1 MLTKKF
7 RLGELEEAAA
17 LLRRGE
23 LVAFPTETVYG
34 LGAIA
39 TKEQAVAKVFQAK
52 GRPSDNP
59 LIVHVKDAQQVFDY
73 AAEVPKLAKDLMER
87 FWPGPLTI
95 ILPVKAGVFP
105 ANVNNGQ
112 ETVAFRMPNQHSALR
127 LIDLVGAPL
136 VGPSANLSGKP
147 SPTSVDHVMQDFDGV
162 IAGVVAGDTDQA
174 QIGVES
180 TVVRPM
186 SDRLIILRPGAITQS
201 MLKQVCPKV
210 QEFSVAEQLAAP
222 QLQSPGVKYRHY
234 SPKQAVFLFESSE
247 DLANL
252 HAKLVAKGGRVGL
265 LADES
270 IIQALGQQSPVVAT
284 YSLGQP
290 NDADSA
296 TRQLY
301 AGLRALEASDCD
313 WILAQ
318 TVLDSEKYH
327 AYMNRLNK
335 AATSML

>member
-7 RLGELEEAAA
+7 RLGELDEAAA

-95 ILPVKAGVFP
+95 ILPVKPGVFP
-105 ANVNNGQ
+105 ANVNNDQ

-162 IAGVVAGDTDQA
+162 ISGVVAGDTDQA

-318 TVLDSEKYH
+318 AVLDSEKYH

>member
-1 MLTKKF
+1 
-7 RLGELEEAAA
+7 
-17 LLRRGE
+17 
-23 LVAFPTETVYG
+23 
-34 LGAIA
+34 
-39 TKEQAVAKVFQAK
+39 
-52 GRPSDNP
+52 SDNP

-95 ILPVKAGVFP
+95 ILPVKPGVFP
-105 ANVNNGQ
+105 ANVNNDQ

-318 TVLDSEKYH
+318 AVLESEKYH

>member
-7 RLGELEEAAA
+7 RLGELDEAAA

-59 LIVHVKDAQQVFDY
+59 LIVHVKDAQQVLDY
-73 AAEVPKLAKDLMER
+73 ATEVPKLAKDLMER

-252 HAKLVAKGGRVGL
+252 QAKLVAKGGRVGL
-265 LADES
+265 LADDS

-290 NDADSA
+290 NDAASA

-318 TVLDSEKYH
+318 AVLESEKYH

>member
-7 RLGELEEAAA
+7 RLGELDEAAA

-95 ILPVKAGVFP
+95 ILPVKPGVFP
-105 ANVNNGQ
+105 ANVNNAQ

-162 IAGVVAGDTDQA
+162 ISGVVAGDTDQA

-222 QLQSPGVKYRHY
+222 QIQSPGVKYRHY

-318 TVLDSEKYH
+318 AVLESEKYH

>member
-7 RLGELEEAAA
+7 RLGELDEAAA

-95 ILPVKAGVFP
+95 ILPVKPGVFP
-105 ANVNNGQ
+105 ANVNNDQ

-162 IAGVVAGDTDQA
+162 ISGIVAGDTDQA

-318 TVLDSEKYH
+318 AVLESEKYH

>member
-7 RLGELEEAAA
+7 RLGELDEAAA

-95 ILPVKAGVFP
+95 ILPVKPGVFP
-105 ANVNNGQ
+105 ANVNNDQ

-234 SPKQAVFLFESSE
+234 SPKQEVYLFESTE
-247 DLANL
+247 DRARLR
-252 HAKLVAKGGRVGL
+252 AKLVGKSGYWRMIQSFRPWVIRVQL
-265 LADES
+265 WQL
-270 IIQALGQQSPVVAT
+270 IPWV
-284 YSLGQP
+284 SLMM
-290 NDADSA
+290 
-296 TRQLY
+296 R
-301 AGLRALEASDCD
+301 
-313 WILAQ
+313 
-318 TVLDSEKYH
+318 TVLPVN
-327 AYMNRLNK
+327 YMPACGLWRRVIV
-335 AATSML
+335 TGF

>member
-7 RLGELEEAAA
+7 RLGELDEAAA

-112 ETVAFRMPNQHSALR
+112 ETIAFRMPNQHSALR

-234 SPKQAVFLFESSE
+234 SPKQEVYLFESTE
-247 DLANL
+247 DRARLR
-252 HAKLVAKGGRVGL
+252 AKLVAKGGAVGL
-265 LADES
+265 LADDS
-270 IIQALGQQSPVVAT
+270 IIQALGHQSPVVAT

-318 TVLDSEKYH
+318 AVLESEKYH

>member
-7 RLGELEEAAA
+7 RLGELDEAAA

-59 LIVHVKDAQQVFDY
+59 LIVHVKDAQQVLDY
-73 AAEVPKLAKDLMER
+73 AAEVPELAKELMER

-95 ILPVKAGVFP
+95 ILPVKPGVFP
-105 ANVNNGQ
+105 ANVNNDQ

-318 TVLDSEKYH
+318 AVLESEKYH

>member
-7 RLGELEEAAA
+7 RLGELDEAAA

-73 AAEVPKLAKDLMER
+73 TAEVPKLAKDLMER

-95 ILPVKAGVFP
+95 ILPVKPGVFP
-105 ANVNNGQ
+105 ANVNNDQ

-162 IAGVVAGDTDQA
+162 ISGVVAGDTDQA

-318 TVLDSEKYH
+318 AVLESEKYH

>member
-7 RLGELEEAAA
+7 RLGELDEAAA

-95 ILPVKAGVFP
+95 ILPVKPGVFP
-105 ANVNNGQ
+105 ANVNNDQ

-162 IAGVVAGDTDQA
+162 ISGVVAGDTDQA

-222 QLQSPGVKYRHY
+222 QLQSPGVNYRHY

-318 TVLDSEKYH
+318 AVLESEKYH

>member
-7 RLGELEEAAA
+7 RLGELDEAAA

-95 ILPVKAGVFP
+95 ILPVKPGVFP
-105 ANVNNGQ
+105 ANVNNAQ

-136 VGPSANLSGKP
+136 VGPSANLSGKS

-222 QLQSPGVKYRHY
+222 QIQSPGVKYRHY

-318 TVLDSEKYH
+318 AVLESEKYH

>member
-7 RLGELEEAAA
+7 RLGELDEAAA

-95 ILPVKAGVFP
+95 ILPVKPGVFP
-105 ANVNNGQ
+105 ANVNNDQ

-252 HAKLVAKGGRVGL
+252 HAELVAKGGRVGL

-318 TVLDSEKYH
+318 AVLDSEKYH

>member
-7 RLGELEEAAA
+7 RLGELDEAAA

-73 AAEVPKLAKDLMER
+73 ATEVPKLAKDLMER

-95 ILPVKAGVFP
+95 ILPVKPGVFP
-105 ANVNNGQ
+105 ANVNNDQ

-162 IAGVVAGDTDQA
+162 IAGVVAGDTNQA

-318 TVLDSEKYH
+318 AVLESEKYH

>member
-7 RLGELEEAAA
+7 RLGELDEAAA

-112 ETVAFRMPNQHSALR
+112 ETIAFRMPNQHSALR

-318 TVLDSEKYH
+318 AVLDSEKYH

>member
-7 RLGELEEAAA
+7 RLGELDEAAA

-95 ILPVKAGVFP
+95 ILPVKPGVFP
-105 ANVNNGQ
+105 ANVNNDQ

-318 TVLDSEKYH
+318 AVLESEKYH

>member
-7 RLGELEEAAA
+7 RLGELDEAAA

-112 ETVAFRMPNQHSALR
+112 ETIAFRMPNQHSALR

-162 IAGVVAGDTDQA
+162 IASVVAGDTDQA

-222 QLQSPGVKYRHY
+222 QLQSPGVKYCHY
-234 SPKQAVFLFESSE
+234 SPKQEVYLFESTE
-247 DLANL
+247 DRARLR
-252 HAKLVAKGGRVGL
+252 AKLVAKGGKVGL
-265 LADES
+265 LADDS
-270 IIQALGQQSPVVAT
+270 IIQALGH
-284 YSLGQP
+284 P

-318 TVLDSEKYH
+318 AVLESEKYH

>member
-7 RLGELEEAAA
+7 RLGELDEAAA

-59 LIVHVKDAQQVFDY
+59 LIVHVKDAQQVLDY
-73 AAEVPKLAKDLMER
+73 AAEVPELAKELMER

-95 ILPVKAGVFP
+95 ILPVKPGVFP
-105 ANVNNGQ
+105 ANVNNDQ

-162 IAGVVAGDTDQA
+162 ISGVVAGDTDQA

-234 SPKQAVFLFESSE
+234 SPKQEVYLFEDTE
-247 DLANL
+247 DRARLR
-252 HAKLVAKGGRVGL
+252 AKLVAKGGRVGL

-318 TVLDSEKYH
+318 AVLESEKYH

>member
-1 MLTKKF
+1 MLTQKF
-7 RLGELEEAAA
+7 RLGELDEAAA

-59 LIVHVKDAQQVFDY
+59 LIVHVKDAQQVLDY
-73 AAEVPKLAKDLMER
+73 ATEVPKLAKDLMER

-95 ILPVKAGVFP
+95 ILPVKADVFP

-180 TVVRPM
+180 TVVRPFNHFTA
-186 SDRLIILRPGAITQS
+186 RCYHP
-201 MLKQVCPKV
+201 V
-210 QEFSVAEQLAAP
+210 
-222 QLQSPGVKYRHY
+222 
-234 SPKQAVFLFESSE
+234 
-247 DLANL
+247 
-252 HAKLVAKGGRVGL
+252 HA
-265 LADES
+265 
-270 IIQALGQQSPVVAT
+270 
-284 YSLGQP
+284 
-290 NDADSA
+290 
-296 TRQLY
+296 
-301 AGLRALEASDCD
+301 EASMSKGSRIFSSRAISCSSAP
-313 WILAQ
+313 I
-318 TVLDSEKYH
+318 T
-327 AYMNRLNK
+327 RR
-335 AATSML
+335 

>member
-7 RLGELEEAAA
+7 RLGELDEAAA

-73 AAEVPKLAKDLMER
+73 ATEVPKLAKDLMER

-95 ILPVKAGVFP
+95 ILPVKPGVFP
-105 ANVNNGQ
+105 ANVNNDQ

-162 IAGVVAGDTDQA
+162 IAGVVAGDTNQA

-318 TVLDSEKYH
+318 AVLDSEKYH

>member
-7 RLGELEEAAA
+7 RLGELDEAAA

-95 ILPVKAGVFP
+95 ILPVKPGVFP
-105 ANVNNGQ
+105 ANVNNDQ

-162 IAGVVAGDTDQA
+162 ISGVVAGATDQA

-318 TVLDSEKYH
+318 AVLESEKYH

>member
-7 RLGELEEAAA
+7 RLGELDEAAA

-112 ETVAFRMPNQHSALR
+112 ETIAFRMPNQHSALR

-270 IIQALGQQSPVVAT
+270 IIQALGHQSPVVAT
-284 YSLGQP
+284 YSLGRP
-290 NDADSA
+290 HDAVSA

-301 AGLRALEASDCD
+301 AGLRALEASGCD

-318 TVLDSEKYH
+318 ATSDSEKYH

>member
-7 RLGELEEAAA
+7 RLGELDEAAA

-59 LIVHVKDAQQVFDY
+59 LIVHVKDAQQVLDY
-73 AAEVPKLAKDLMER
+73 ATEVPKLAKDLMER

-247 DLANL
+247 GLANL
-252 HAKLVAKGGRVGL
+252 HAKLVAKGGSVGL
-265 LADES
+265 LADDA

-290 NDADSA
+290 NDAASA

-318 TVLDSEKYH
+318 AVLESEKYH

>member
-1 MLTKKF
+1 
-7 RLGELEEAAA
+7 
-17 LLRRGE
+17 
-23 LVAFPTETVYG
+23 
-34 LGAIA
+34 
-39 TKEQAVAKVFQAK
+39 
-52 GRPSDNP
+52 
-59 LIVHVKDAQQVFDY
+59 
-73 AAEVPKLAKDLMER
+73 MER

-95 ILPVKAGVFP
+95 ILPVKPGVFP

-147 SPTSVDHVMQDFDGV
+147 SPTCVDHVMQDFDGV

-210 QEFSVAEQLAAP
+210 QEFSVTEQLAAP
-222 QLQSPGVKYRHY
+222 QIQSPGVKYRHY

-270 IIQALGQQSPVVAT
+270 IIQALGQQSPVIAT

-318 TVLDSEKYH
+318 AVLDSEKYH

>member
-7 RLGELEEAAA
+7 RLGELDEAAA

-95 ILPVKAGVFP
+95 ILPVKPGVFP
-105 ANVNNGQ
+105 ANVNNDQ

-162 IAGVVAGDTDQA
+162 ISGVVAGDTDQA

-270 IIQALGQQSPVVAT
+270 IIQAVGQQSPVVAT

-318 TVLDSEKYH
+318 AVLESEKYH

>member
-1 MLTKKF
+1 MLTQKF
-7 RLGELEEAAA
+7 RLGELDEAAA

-59 LIVHVKDAQQVFDY
+59 LIVHVKDAQQVLDY
-73 AAEVPKLAKDLMER
+73 AAEVPELAKELMER

-95 ILPVKAGVFP
+95 ILPVKSGVFP

-247 DLANL
+247 GLANL
-252 HAKLVAKGGRVGL
+252 HAKLVAKGGSVGL
-265 LADES
+265 LADDA

-290 NDADSA
+290 NDAASA

-318 TVLDSEKYH
+318 AVLESEKYH

>member
-7 RLGELEEAAA
+7 RLGELDEAAA

-95 ILPVKAGVFP
+95 ILPVKPGVFP
-105 ANVNNGQ
+105 ANVNNAQ

-318 TVLDSEKYH
+318 AVLESEKYH

>member
-7 RLGELEEAAA
+7 RLGELDEAAA

-112 ETVAFRMPNQHSALR
+112 ETIAFRMPNQHSALR

-234 SPKQAVFLFESSE
+234 SPKQEVYLFESTE
-247 DLANL
+247 DRARLR
-252 HAKLVAKGGRVGL
+252 AKLVAKGGEVGL
-265 LADES
+265 LADDS
-270 IIQALGQQSPVVAT
+270 IIQALGHQSPVVAT

-318 TVLDSEKYH
+318 AVLESEKYH

>member
-7 RLGELEEAAA
+7 RLGELDEAAA

-95 ILPVKAGVFP
+95 ILPVKPGVFP
-105 ANVNNGQ
+105 ANVNNDQ

-186 SDRLIILRPGAITQS
+186 ADRLVILRPGAITQS
-201 MLKQVCPKV
+201 MLAQVCPKV

-318 TVLDSEKYH
+318 AVLESEKYH

>member
-7 RLGELEEAAA
+7 RLGELDEAAA

-39 TKEQAVAKVFQAK
+39 TKEHAVAKVFQAK

-59 LIVHVKDAQQVFDY
+59 LIVHVKDAQQVLDY

-95 ILPVKAGVFP
+95 ILPVKPGVFP
-105 ANVNNGQ
+105 ANVNNDQ

-318 TVLDSEKYH
+318 AVLESEKYH

>member
-7 RLGELEEAAA
+7 RLGELDEAAA

-247 DLANL
+247 GLANL

-290 NDADSA
+290 NDSDSA

-318 TVLDSEKYH
+318 AVLESEKYH

>member
-7 RLGELEEAAA
+7 RLGELDEAAT

-252 HAKLVAKGGRVGL
+252 HAKLDAKGGRVGL

-318 TVLDSEKYH
+318 AVLESEKYH

>member
-7 RLGELEEAAA
+7 RLGELDEAAA

-59 LIVHVKDAQQVFDY
+59 LIVHVKDAQQVLDY
-73 AAEVPKLAKDLMER
+73 AEEVPKLAKDLMER

-247 DLANL
+247 GLANL
-252 HAKLVAKGGRVGL
+252 HAKLVAKGGSVGL
-265 LADES
+265 LADDS

-290 NDADSA
+290 NDAASA

-318 TVLDSEKYH
+318 AVLESEKYH

>member
-7 RLGELEEAAA
+7 RLGELDEAAA

-59 LIVHVKDAQQVFDY
+59 LIVHVKDAQQVLDY
-73 AAEVPKLAKDLMER
+73 AAEVPELAKELMER

-95 ILPVKAGVFP
+95 ILPVKPGVFP
-105 ANVNNGQ
+105 ANVNNDQ

-222 QLQSPGVKYRHY
+222 QIQSPGVKYRHY

-318 TVLDSEKYH
+318 AVLESEKYH

>member
-7 RLGELEEAAA
+7 RLGELDEAAA

-95 ILPVKAGVFP
+95 ILPVKPGVFP
-105 ANVNNGQ
+105 ANVNNDQ

-290 NDADSA
+290 NDAYSA

-318 TVLDSEKYH
+318 AVLESEKYH

>member
-7 RLGELEEAAA
+7 RLGELDEAAA

-23 LVAFPTETVYG
+23 LVALPTETVYG

-95 ILPVKAGVFP
+95 ILPVKPGVFP
-105 ANVNNGQ
+105 ANVNNAQ

-247 DLANL
+247 GLANL

-318 TVLDSEKYH
+318 AVLESEKYH

>member
-7 RLGELEEAAA
+7 RLGELDEAAA

-73 AAEVPKLAKDLMER
+73 ATEVPKLAKDLMER

-162 IAGVVAGDTDQA
+162 IAGVVAGDTDQS

-270 IIQALGQQSPVVAT
+270 IIQALGHQSPVVAT

-290 NDADSA
+290 HDADSA

-318 TVLDSEKYH
+318 AVLDSEKYH

>member
-7 RLGELEEAAA
+7 RLGELDEAAA

-73 AAEVPKLAKDLMER
+73 TAEVPKLAKDLMER

-95 ILPVKAGVFP
+95 ILPVKPGVFP
-105 ANVNNGQ
+105 ANVNNDQ

-318 TVLDSEKYH
+318 AVLESEKYH

>member
-7 RLGELEEAAA
+7 RLGELDEAAA

-73 AAEVPKLAKDLMER
+73 AAEVPELAKELMER

-95 ILPVKAGVFP
+95 ILPVKPGVCP

-112 ETVAFRMPNQHSALR
+112 ETVAVRMPNQHSALR
-127 LIDLVGAPL
+127 LIDLVGVPL

-210 QEFSVAEQLAAP
+210 QEFSEAEQLAAP

-270 IIQALGQQSPVVAT
+270 IIQALGQQSPVIAT

-318 TVLDSEKYH
+318 AVLESEKYH